1 MQKNDIPPKNDINDS
16 NDSEIYQNYLAEMK
30 KQQMENEYK
39 RKQQMEEEYYRQK
52 QMEEEYY
59 RQQQMEKEYYQQ
71 QQMQNMQNNIPQN
84 QIQNNQNNNQNDAR
98 AEYIQNKKKYTT
110 SNDNIFSV
118 KAPQQ
123 APPKYTDEPLTEA
136 EKKQIQI
143 QTYLPTKTSKTINA
157 HESNI
162 AFICINNDGNIL
174 ATASDKGTLIRIF
187 SINSGELITELRR
200 GAKNVKIT
208 CLVFDIG
215 NNYIA
220 CSSDVGTIHIFNI
233 ESVTKYISE
242 EVIDENKE
250 SENENKNKKNNKKKL
265 IKNARSFAK
274 FRIQDNSSMVCFGKE
289 NFIVIITSE
298 GAYYKATFDPKNG
311 GNCCKV
317 EEQVINV

>member
-1 MQKNDIPPKNDINDS
+1 MLYKSNILALVGGGKMPQFSENKLTIWDDHQGMIISQLRFNTNVIGVKLRMDHIIAILENKIYIFNLSNLQTIDVLDIINNKTCLVAIS
-16 NDSEIYQNYLAEMK
+16 NS
-30 KQQMENEYK
+30 
-39 RKQQMEEEYYRQK
+39 
-52 QMEEEYY
+52 
-59 RQQQMEKEYYQQ
+59 
-71 QQMQNMQNNIPQN
+71 NIKFSMAFP
-84 QIQNNQNNNQNDAR
+84 
-98 AEYIQNKKKYTT
+98 
-110 SNDNIFSV
+110 NIA
-118 KAPQQ
+118 KG
-123 APPKYTDEPLTEA
+123 K
-136 EKKQIQI
+136 IQI